1 MSTTNYEKGAIL
13 LGTALQGVVILDLT
27 QKLTGSLATMYLKN
41 FGAEVIK
48 VEMPEGDKARKWE
61 PMREDQSIYF
71 NYLNGGKKSI
81 TLDYTTE
88 QGKEILLKLIQ
99 KCDVFCIGEDVP
111 NPERYGLDYES
122 LKKEKSDLIY
132 AAYSYFGQ
140 EGPMK
145 SKAGSSLVAQAR
157 GVAMDMTG
165 IINEEP
171 VQSGPSIAEH
181 YAAGFFASS
190 IVMALVDKHQ
200 RGIGQKIDISLQDSI
215 FSCIEAAPAAY
226 STVGEIHT
234 RKGNFDP
241 SCAPYDTFETS
252 DGFVSV
258 GCATQIQWERFCDV
272 LGFEDLKN
280 DPRFLDN
287 KGRRT
292 DYLFIL
298 RPLLAEKMIKMEKS
312 YVENQCRTQGIPC
325 CSVLNIAEIT
335 DMPNTIENHFIK
347 EVKSKKFGKLGYPT
361 LPFTLSE
368 TPSEIFTDAPA
379 LGEHTKEILEQLQIS
394 TKNDEKE

>member
-1 MSTTNYEKGAIL
+1 MVSTKDYIKGVIL
-13 LGTALQGVVILDLT
+13 LTVALQGVVILDLT

-48 VEMPEGDKARKWE
+48 VETPEGDKARNWE

-81 TLDYTTE
+81 SLDYTTE

-99 KCDVFCIGEDVP
+99 KCDVFCIGEDIP
-111 NPERYGLDYES
+111 NPEDFGLDYET
-122 LKKEKSDLIY
+122 LKKVKSDLIY

-140 EGPMK
+140 DGPMK
-145 SKAGSSLVAQAR
+145 SKPGSSLVAQAR

-165 IINEEP
+165 VINEEP
-171 VQSGPSIAEH
+171 CQAGPSIAEH
-181 YAAGFFASS
+181 YAAGFFASA
-190 IVMALVDKHQ
+190 IVMALVDKFE
-200 RGIGQKIDISLQDSI
+200 RGVGQKVDISLQDSVY
-215 FSCIEAAPAAY
+215 SCIEAAPAAY

-252 DGFVSV
+252 DGYVAV
-258 GCATQIQWERFCDV
+258 GCATQVQWERFCDV
-272 LGFEDLKN
+272 LGFDDLKN
-280 DPRFLDN
+280 DSRFLDN
-287 KGRRT
+287 EGRRT

-298 RPLLAEKMIKMEKS
+298 RPLLQEKIIKMEKS
-312 YVENQCRTQGIPC
+312 YVESQCRTQGIPC
-325 CSVLNIAEIT
+325 CAVFNVKEIT

-347 EVKSKKFGKLGYPT
+347 EVESKKLGKLVYPT

-368 TPSEIFTDAPA
+368 TPSEIFAEAPA
-379 LGEHTKEILEQLQIS
+379 LGEHTKEILEKFQIG
-394 TKNDEKE
+394 TKNN

>member
-1 MSTTNYEKGAIL
+1 MA
-13 LGTALQGVVILDLT
+13 TALQGVVILDLT
-27 QKLTGSLATMYLKN
+27 QKLTGSLATMYMKN

-48 VEMPEGDKARKWE
+48 VEAPEGDKARKWE
-61 PMREDQSIYF
+61 PMREDHSIYF

-88 QGKEILLKLIQ
+88 EGKAILMKLIQ

-122 LKKEKSDLIY
+122 LKKEKTDLIY

-145 SKAGSSLVAQAR
+145 TKAGSSLVAQAR

-165 IINEEP
+165 VINEEP
-171 VQSGPSIAEH
+171 VQSAPSIAEH
-181 YAAGFFASS
+181 YAAGFLASS
-190 IVMALVDKHQ
+190 IVMALVDKFQ

-252 DGFVSV
+252 DGYVAV
-258 GCATQIQWERFCDV
+258 GCATQVQWERFCDV

-280 DPRFLDN
+280 DSRFLDN
-287 KGRRT
+287 EGRRT

-298 RPLLAEKMIKMEKS
+298 RPLLQGKIIKMEKS

-325 CSVLNIAEIT
+325 CAVLNVKEIT

-347 EVKSKKFGKLGYPT
+347 EVESEKLGKLVYPS

-368 TPSEIFTDAPA
+368 TPSEIFTEAPA
-379 LGEHTKEILEQLQIS
+379 FGEHTKEILEKFQID
-394 TKNDEKE
+394 TKNN